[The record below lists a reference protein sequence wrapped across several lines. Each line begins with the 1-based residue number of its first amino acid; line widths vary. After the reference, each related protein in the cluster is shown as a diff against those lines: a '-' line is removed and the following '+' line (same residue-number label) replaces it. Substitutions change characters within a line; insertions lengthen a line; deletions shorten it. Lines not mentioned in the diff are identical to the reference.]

1 MELIIRVNFMKKGK
15 LYGIGVGPGDTELL
29 TIKACKLLKSADVIC
44 SPRSAESKPSIALT
58 IIQPVLDEREDEYE
72 IVDPLFP
79 MIEDKSELNLYW
91 DHAAERI
98 QKRLDAGLNVA
109 FITLGDP
116 TIFSTFAYVA
126 ERISKAGFEIEVVPG
141 ITSFTGCAAT
151 AGISLVE
158 KDEILVVVPKIDD
171 RLEKILPYGDT
182 FVIMKTSRHSDDIE
196 EIVKSDNRDKTVL
209 SVQNCSMSNENIF
222 KGFSRDKK
230 YLTTTIV
237 KFSSDKKA

>member
-1 MELIIRVNFMKKGK
+1 MKKGK

-29 TIKACKLLKSADVIC
+29 TIKATKLLKNVDVIC

-91 DHAAERI
+91 DHAADRIER
-98 QKRLDAGLNVA
+98 RLEKGLNVA

-126 ERISKAGFEIEVVPG
+126 DRISKLGFEIEVVPG
-141 ITSFTGCAAT
+141 ITSFTGCAA
-151 AGISLVE
+151 ASGISLVE
-158 KDEILVVVPKIDD
+158 KDEILVVVPKVDD
-171 RLEKILPYGDT
+171 RLEKILPHADT
-182 FVIMKTSRHSDDIE
+182 FVIMKTSRHSEDLERIIQADE
-196 EIVKSDNRDKTVL
+196 REKTIF
-209 SVQNCSMSNENIF
+209 SVQNCTMPDENIF
-222 KGFSRDKK
+222 KGFSKDKK
-230 YLTTTIV
+230 YLTTTLV
-237 KFSSDKKA
+237 KFSPDKKD